1 MTPLTLSS
9 LTAAIAAAGFA
20 MAAVNDHDGDYPY
33 GDAPLA
39 SLSQDEAAI
48 HASLVFERSD
58 RDGDKTLTVDEF
70 AALSI
75 VTAELANL
83 NGFVVIEQE
92 EGVKTI
98 PLSSSRSSGP
108 ASSAGALPAS
118 EHVRIDAVS
127 RHVFYSFAGADQ
139 VLDAEEY
146 ARLQSAVF
154 RASDRNASGDLNRS
168 ELSAYARRQAFVP
181 AGA

>member
-20 MAAVNDHDGDYPY
+20 MAAVNGDPADYPY
-33 GDAPLA
+33 GEA
-39 SLSQDEAAI
+39 SLTSLTYDEAGA
-48 HASLVFERSD
+48 HAELVFARSD
-58 RDGDKTLTVDEF
+58 RDGDGALNVDEF

-75 VTAELANL
+75 VTAELAHL

-98 PLSSSRSSGP
+98 PLGTSEP
-108 ASSAGALPAS
+108 GALPPS
-118 EHVRIDAVS
+118 EHVRVNAVA
-127 RHVFYSFAGADQ
+127 RHVFYNFAGPDRA
-139 VLDAEEY
+139 LDAQEY

-154 RASDRNASGDLNRS
+154 KASDLNASGDLNRK

-181 AGA
+181 VGA